1 MLLAVIGNL
10 WRRRCGKEAAGSSPR
25 AFGLAV
31 HPSSSTRNGAG
42 TIREVS
48 GSSRVAV
55 NGTELFVED
64 SGERHLPPVLAL
76 HSLFLDGRMFDAFA
90 DAAAGRYRVVRPDH
104 RGQGRNPSSTAEIV
118 TMDVVADDVEALV
131 EALDLGPVH
140 LLLSSMGGDVGLRFA
155 ARRPDRVRSMVLVGT
170 SARAEPEDQ
179 LASFRAVVDD
189 FRHRGFVDDL
199 LEMLMQIMFAK
210 TTLADPTKTDLLD
223 TYRAEFAALPTGL
236 APAISGVV
244 ERASVLDVL
253 PRITVP
259 ALVVSGSEDIPRPTE
274 WADEMHEHLPDS
286 QLWRLEGVGHSPLL
300 EAAETVNSRVLDF
313 FDKVESRTAA
323 RKAKPN
329 GDG

>member
-1 MLLAVIGNL
+1 
-10 WRRRCGKEAAGSSPR
+10 
-25 AFGLAV
+25 
-31 HPSSSTRNGAG
+31 
-42 TIREVS
+42 
-48 GSSRVAV
+48 
-55 NGTELFVED
+55 
-64 SGERHLPPVLAL
+64 
-76 HSLFLDGRMFDAFA
+76 
-90 DAAAGRYRVVRPDH
+90 
-104 RGQGRNPSSTAEIV
+104 
-118 TMDVVADDVEALV
+118 MDEVADDVEALV

-140 LLLSSMGGDVGLRFA
+140 LLLSSMGGDVGLRVA

-210 TTLADPTKTDLLD
+210 TTLTDPTKTDLLD
-223 TYRAEFAALPTGL
+223 TYRAQFAALPTGL

-253 PRITVP
+253 PQITVP
-259 ALVVSGSEDIPRPTE
+259 ALIVSGSEDMPRPTA

-300 EAAETVNSRVLDF
+300 EATETVNARVLDF
-313 FDKVESRTAA
+313 FDEVESRPAA
-323 RKAKPN
+323 REAKPK